1 MTRLIKEKRPCPF
14 CGSTKLE
21 VTERYG
27 TPSGYLTVNCL
38 NLTCEAIGPRGE
50 DEAAAVDAWNRA
62 IR

>member
-1 MTRLIKEKRPCPF
+1 MIKEKRPCPF

-21 VTERYG
+21 VSERYG
-27 TPSGYLTVNCL
+27 APGCYLTVNCL

-50 DEAAAVDAWNRA
+50 DDAAAVAAWNRA